1 MIDSG
6 ADAIIVASAL
16 INKIKNS
23 KVDEGEMVEE
33 IKSFVSDMK
42 KACKE

>member
-1 MIDSG
+1 MFDSG

-16 INKIKNS
+16 IDKIKNS
-23 KVDEGEMVEE
+23 KVNEGKMVEE

>member
-1 MIDSG
+1 
-6 ADAIIVASAL
+6 VL

-23 KVDEGEMVEE
+23 KVDDEEMVEE
-33 IKSFVSDMK
+33 IKSFVSAMK